1 MHPRRHLTLGPDNE
15 PLWGRLHA
23 HPHGNHW
30 AAMLVGDDVPA
41 PEPGTLTELTFFGAT
56 PEEAEQE
63 PQAYLGLSEPVH

>member
-1 MHPRRHLTLGPDNE
+1 
-15 PLWGRLHA
+15 
-23 HPHGNHW
+23 
-30 AAMLVGDDVPA
+30 MLVGDDVPA